1 MKIVQI
7 APLYEAVP
15 PKLYGGTERVVHY
28 LTEELVHLDHNV
40 TLFASGDS
48 KTSARLRPT
57 VPEALRLKKC
67 EDSLAPHILQIEE
80 VLDRANEFDLIH
92 FHTDYLNFPFT
103 KNLGVPH
110 VTTLHG
116 KLSIAELQPL
126 YDKFRH
132 QPVISISNS
141 QRKPLP
147 QANWVGNVHH
157 GLPCNLFKP
166 GKGNRNYLAFLGRV
180 SPEKGLENAI
190 AIATAAGLPLK
201 VAAKIDKADVEYYEE
216 NIRELFEH
224 PLVEYIGEINE
235 KQKEKFL
242 GNAMALLFPINWE
255 EPFGMVLIEAMACGT
270 PVIAFRRG
278 SVPEIIEDG
287 KNGFIVSTKK
297 QAIKAVDQLH
307 RIDRKKVRQ
316 LFEEKF
322 SSIRMANDYLK
333 IYKKLAEKPRT
344 KVKSIFPISER
355 KLSAI

>member
-1 MKIVQI
+1 MKIAQI

-28 LTEELVHLDHNV
+28 LTEELVHLDHDV
-40 TLFASGDS
+40 TLFASGYA
-48 KTSARLRPT
+48 KTSERRSAI

-103 KNLGVPH
+103 KNLGVH
-110 VTTLHG
+110 NVTTLHG

-126 YDKFRH
+126 YDKYRH
-132 QPVISISNS
+132 QPVISISYN

-157 GLPCNLFKP
+157 GLPYNLFKP
-166 GKGNRNYLAFLGRV
+166 GKGKGEYLAFLGRV

-224 PLVEYIGEINE
+224 PLVEYIGEIN
-235 KQKEKFL
+235 
-242 GNAMALLFPINWE
+242 
-255 EPFGMVLIEAMACGT
+255 
-270 PVIAFRRG
+270 
-278 SVPEIIEDG
+278 
-287 KNGFIVSTKK
+287 
-297 QAIKAVDQLH
+297 
-307 RIDRKKVRQ
+307 
-316 LFEEKF
+316 
-322 SSIRMANDYLK
+322 
-333 IYKKLAEKPRT
+333 
-344 KVKSIFPISER
+344 
-355 KLSAI
+355 